1 MSAGKASSSLS
12 TVAFKVS
19 TAQAMQESHGITF
32 LLCWQT
38 PGSARRYLPSDVP
51 NALMT
56 TASNQRYYRA
66 VPEALG
72 ELRTYLESYWQDRL
86 SRLKD
91 EVELEARTER
101 RDARELRHHPRD

>member
-72 ELRTYLESYWQDRL
+72 ELRAYLESYWQDRL

-91 EVELEARTER
+91 EVELEARKER
-101 RDARELRHHPRD
+101 RDARQLRHHPRD

>member
-1 MSAGKASSSLS
+1 M
-12 TVAFKVS
+12 
-19 TAQAMQESHGITF
+19 
-32 LLCWQT
+32 LCWQT

-66 VPEALG
+66 VPEGLG

-91 EVELEARTER
+91 EAELEARREH
-101 RDARELRHHPRD
+101 RDARQLRHHPRD